1 MGKMVANLQHADLIA
16 LRSLLDMLER
26 VPELIVGAR
35 VARSPILELELLLRL
50 LQRGEGNFASATC
63 CAAV

>member
-35 VARSPILELELLLRL
+35 VA
-50 LQRGEGNFASATC
+50 
-63 CAAV
+63 